1 MKNKKDDGDNA
12 GKIQI
17 EEKDLNN
24 IIKAIKKINPD
35 FKGDE
40 EKKIFSDNLEKI
52 NIKIDEFINNNQQL
66 TSEVINLRARI
77 KNIEEQKEKEINSL
91 QKKYDFSLKTNEN
104 FKKQFE
110 DYINS
115 LNEEKIKEIK
125 KKNDE
130 IDEINNKLLN
140 KKGKNKKLK

>member
-66 TSEVINLRARI
+66 TTEVINLRAKI

-115 LNEEKIKEIK
+115 LNEE
-125 KKNDE
+125 
-130 IDEINNKLLN
+130 NN
-140 KKGKNKKLK
+140 